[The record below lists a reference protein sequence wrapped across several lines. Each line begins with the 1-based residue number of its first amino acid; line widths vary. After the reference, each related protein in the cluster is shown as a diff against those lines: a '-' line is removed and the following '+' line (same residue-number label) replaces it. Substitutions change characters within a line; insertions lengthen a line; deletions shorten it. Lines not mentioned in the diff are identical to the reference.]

1 MSSKNAQGKVEK
13 KIKSEDDKKR
23 VDDNIS
29 DSEDSNEEDVK
40 KDTKKQQKIN
50 DK

>member
-1 MSSKNAQGKVEK
+1 MSSKNAGKVEK

-29 DSEDSNEEDVK
+29 DSEDSNDEDVK
-40 KDTKKQQKIN
+40 KDSKKQQKIN
-50 DK
+50 DKQ